1 MNQKIFETQHRAD
14 ELLREALA
22 IWRKSVQNDFLEGI
36 EEDPVFSLLM
46 LATAYQE
53 NRFDSELEH
62 LKTEVLEEYV
72 QTLLPY
78 GMRHAIPATA
88 VVETALQE
96 DVAQLKV
103 DADLLFSLEDTGI
116 TFMPLLKTR
125 AVNLS
130 LSSVVRVDG
139 KRWKVTLKSNHPVTD
154 LSGFSFAIKGA
165 SFHSVTVSLKG
176 KQLPL
181 IKPWQYADLPLNEYF
196 SVDSMLYN
204 RQQVFNASSMAFDL
218 FARQNV
224 RMYCVRPCKLVD
236 YVKEETRQLE
246 LVFEFSG
253 ISDDFIFGKQQL
265 ALNTVLLVN
274 ARLDSTTLSSQN
286 PVYRVEN
293 GQLLHLIRPQEE
305 EMFRGAQVYVRKVAA
320 DRFNVYGLLRLLRYL
335 IDKYDT
341 DYYAFQHIQGWKGDA
356 VMAGLRNSWQYI
368 WEKAKDVGSVQPG
381 VYLMLQQRQGANK
394 EDISLKTSFLTT
406 DGSKVNESL
415 NINTAFG
422 TAYGFDNAQIRQ
434 IAPPLGGCDEVGEND
449 AVENLTRYY
458 VTTQDRIVTPADI
471 KMFCINELSTR
482 YGIGKNLV
490 NDIRIDRRLRRT
502 PHCCYEIVVDIHL
515 ADNPFV
521 SRSFASRIPQV
532 EVLLCKMIEV
542 RSANVYP
549 VQINIVV
556 DK

>member
-1 MNQKIFETQHRAD
+1 MNQKIFETQQRAD

-36 EEDPVFSLLM
+36 EDDPIFSLLM

-62 LKTEVLEEYV
+62 LKTEVLDEYV

-78 GMRHAIPATA
+78 GMKHAIPATA

-103 DADLLFSLEDTGI
+103 DADMVFTMGDTAI

-130 LSSVVRVDG
+130 VASIIRMDG
-139 KRWKVTLKSNHPVTD
+139 KRWKVMLKSNHPFTE
-154 LSGFSFAIKGA
+154 LSGFSFAIKNV
-165 SFHSVTVSLKG
+165 SYHSVTVSLKG

-181 IKPWQYADLPLNEYF
+181 VKPWQYADLPLNDYF

-224 RMYCVRPCKLVD
+224 RLYCILPCKLTD
-236 YVKEETRQLE
+236 YVKEETRQLD

-253 ISDDFIFGKQQL
+253 ISDDFMFGKQQL

-274 ARLDSTTLSSQN
+274 ARLDSATLSTQN
-286 PVYRVEN
+286 PIYRVEN

-305 EMFRGAQVYVRKVAA
+305 ELFREVQVNVRKVAA
-320 DRFNVYGLLRLLRYL
+320 DRFNAYGLLKLLRYL

-341 DYYAFQHIQGWKGDA
+341 DYYAFQHIKGWKGDA
-356 VMAGLRNSWQYI
+356 TMAGLRNSWQHI
-368 WEKAKDVGSVQPG
+368 WEKVKDGENVQSG
-381 VYLMLQQRQGANK
+381 VYLMLQQRQGVNK
-394 EDISLKTSFLTT
+394 ENISLKTSFLTT

-521 SRSFASRIPQV
+521 NRSFASRIPQV

-542 RSANVYP
+542 RSANIYP
-549 VQINIVV
+549 VQINILI

>member
-1 MNQKIFETQHRAD
+1 MNQKIFETQQRAD

-22 IWRKSVQNDFLEGI
+22 IWRKSAQNDFLEGI
-36 EEDPVFSLLM
+36 EEDPIFSLLM

-53 NRFDSELEH
+53 NRFDGELEH
-62 LKTEVLEEYV
+62 LKAEVLEEYV

-96 DVAQLKV
+96 DVAQLNV
-103 DADLLFSLEDTGI
+103 DADLSFSMEDTGI
-116 TFMPLLKTR
+116 TFMPLLKTK

-130 LSSVVRVDG
+130 ISSVVRMDG

-154 LSGFSFAIKGA
+154 LSGFSFAIKDA
-165 SFHSVTVSLKG
+165 FFHSVTVSLKG

-181 IKPWQYADLPLNEYF
+181 IKPWQYADLPLNKYF
-196 SVDSMLYN
+196 SMDSMLYN

-224 RMYCVRPCKLVD
+224 RMYCVRPCKLAD

-246 LVFEFSG
+246 LIFEFSG

-265 ALNTVLLVN
+265 ALNTILLVN

-286 PVYRVEN
+286 PVYRVET
-293 GQLLHLIRPQEE
+293 GQLLHLIRPQDEE
-305 EMFRGAQVYVRKVAA
+305 LFRDVQVNVRKVAA
-320 DRFNVYGLLRLLRYL
+320 DRFNVYGLLKLLRYL
-335 IDKYDT
+335 IDRYDT

-368 WEKAKDVGSVQPG
+368 WEKAKNVGNVQSG
-381 VYLMLQQRQGANK
+381 VYLMLQQRRGVNK
-394 EDISLKTSFLTT
+394 ENISLKTSFLTT
-406 DGSKVNESL
+406 DGSKVNENL
-415 NINTAFG
+415 NINAAFG
-422 TAYGFDNAQIRQ
+422 TAYGFDNAQTRQ
-434 IAPPLGGCDEVGEND
+434 IAPPLGGCDELSEND
-449 AVENLTRYY
+449 AVESLTRYY
-458 VTTQDRIVTPADI
+458 ITTQDRVVTPADI

-502 PHCCYEIVVDIHL
+502 PHCCYEIVVDI
-515 ADNPFV
+515 
-521 SRSFASRIPQV
+521 SGGQS
-532 EVLLCKMIEV
+532 LCKPKFCFPYTTSGSV
-542 RSANVYP
+542 V
-549 VQINIVV
+549 VQ
-556 DK
+556 DD